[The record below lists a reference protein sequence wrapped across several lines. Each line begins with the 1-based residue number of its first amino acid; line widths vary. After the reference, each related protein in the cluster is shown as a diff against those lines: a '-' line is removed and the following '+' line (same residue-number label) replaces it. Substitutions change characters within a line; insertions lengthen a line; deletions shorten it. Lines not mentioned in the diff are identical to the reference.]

1 MLGSVGAVCEC
12 VIVLVAMSTFV
23 AMLTASVVV
32 VRCAVGAV
40 EGAREGRSD
49 GWLVVLTGSSCGDA
63 AVLVTAVPSVEV
75 GGDAAPPA
83 ASGER
88 LLIVVVVGTG
98 FVGASF
104 PMHALQL
111 SWQYSFMKVL
121 DVIQYPAA
129 AHGAHCMCR
138 STQPAVSTVVSC
150 GIASVAV
157 NEPVE
162 SASAGTVGDDDHS
175 FVPPS
180 AAFTLSAVA

>member
-12 VIVLVAMSTFV
+12 AIVLVAMSTFV
-23 AMLTASVVV
+23 AMLNASV
-32 VRCAVGAV
+32 VRCAVGGV

-98 FVGASF
+98 FVDASF
-104 PMHALQL
+104 PVHVLQL
-111 SWQYSFMKVL
+111 SWQYSFINVL

-157 NEPVE
+157 NETVE